1 MKMEG
6 FQINYTDLSDLFW
19 EYKRKIENL
28 IENIDNCIERINMF
42 TENAV
47 FTGKTGDAVKS
58 YLGEAHITI
67 LSGIKV
73 TAQKLLDNM
82 AAYKDGYRAIDS
94 STNFK
99 LDEEAIQEFRKKLAS
114 NYEDTD
120 EYTGKIRSALS
131 EVSDISDVGMPD
143 SNGVF
148 DIHEQM
154 DSDLIKLVS
163 NVNSYERENVVRLE
177 NSVELLLENLQSCL
191 SKIGL
196 SQCAIESYETGSFI
210 TGKDAGTLNTGIKI
224 FGDLHEKNK
233 EAYDEIYET
242 EQKIKD
248 EAEKRK
254 TQGIW
259 RMVGGAVLIATG
271 VACIVLTGGA
281 AIPIVADVAVA
292 VGSGTAVF
300 GAADAIEGTQDIYYG
315 STGDIDSTAVNGIK
329 DDLFQGNEDAYYL
342 TENAFAF
349 AASAM
354 IPIGQASTA
363 GNLTF
368 KSTATI
374 VAKEGISM
382 GAGAGA
388 QKITTDVTGNDTA
401 GMVAGMVA
409 SGMTAKGLN
418 GIEAEANKLAKA
430 PKGIDGVTEGAGNLA
445 EDVGKAGKG
454 LEGAAKGAESAAEDA
469 GKVVETSYGKSREII
484 QCSDINSKEVAKVE
498 EKVPVS
504 DAVMKSLEG
513 SGLTSD
519 RIKEI
524 RDLPKPDYSKGEF
537 VNRDVNKPDPKT
549 YLNPDYYQKHLE
561 PFEKTGC
568 YRIQRTD
575 PMLPDDQYGGVLG
588 HNSGLFVTSG
598 EDMMKV
604 LKEADGDV
612 SKLEKIFGM
621 DEGDWGKNPVIIRVD
636 DPQHL
641 RIPDGN
647 EMGAWT
653 KYYIPGGFTSGNQ
666 AEAVI
671 DSVPRGE
678 YQVMKFNNPELMN
691 WMKKGIGE

>member
-1 MKMEG
+1 MEG

-73 TAQKLLDNM
+73 TAQTLLDNM

-120 EYTGKIRSALS
+120 EHTGKIRSVLS

-196 SQCAIESYETGSFI
+196 SQGAIESYETGSFI

-259 RMVGGAVLIATG
+259 RTVGGAVLIATG

-315 STGDIDSTAVNGIK
+315 STGDIDSTAVNGVK

-409 SGMTAKGLN
+409 SGVTAKGLN

-430 PKGIDGVTEGAGNLA
+430 PKGIDGAAKGVENLA
-445 EDVGKAGKG
+445 EDVISESGVNIRGAGD
-454 LEGAAKGAESAAEDA
+454 ESGSNTFGNYSTKIDS
-469 GKVVETSYGKSREII
+469 KVTVVEKQELPSWLIDTYKDGVYRTVVTNEDITVYRSFGYNAEAGGAFATSSP
-484 QCSDINSKEVAKVE
+484 A
-498 EKVPVS
+498 
-504 DAVMKSLEG
+504 
-513 SGLTSD
+513 
-519 RIKEI
+519 
-524 RDLPKPDYSKGEF
+524 
-537 VNRDVNKPDPKT
+537 VNRIQTKVDSAILPEWKNTLRYEAEIVIPKGT
-549 YLNPDYYQKHLE
+549 TLNIGRVGEQ
-561 PFEKTGC
+561 FT
-568 YRIQRTD
+568 
-575 PMLPDDQYGGVLG
+575 M
-588 HNSGLFVTSG
+588 SGTRL
-598 EDMMKV
+598 
-604 LKEADGDV
+604 AGDV
-612 SKLEKIFGM
+612 DQFLLPQNWDLNWIKR
-621 DEGDWGKNPVIIRVD
+621 IREVK
-636 DPQHL
+636 P
-641 RIPDGN
+641 
-647 EMGAWT
+647 
-653 KYYIPGGFTSGNQ
+653 
-666 AEAVI
+666 
-671 DSVPRGE
+671 
-678 YQVMKFNNPELMN
+678 
-691 WMKKGIGE
+691 

>member
-1 MKMEG
+1 MEG

-19 EYKRKIENL
+19 EYKRKIDNL

-73 TAQKLLDNM
+73 TAQTLLDNM

-196 SQCAIESYETGSFI
+196 SQGAIESYETGSFI

-259 RMVGGAVLIATG
+259 RTVGGAVLIATG
-271 VACIVLTGGA
+271 AACIVLTGGA

-409 SGMTAKGLN
+409 SGVTAKGLN

-469 GKVVETSYGKSREII
+469 GKVVESGKKTIISTLGNEIDITPSLKHTSVNKNPGPYGEVNTSV
-484 QCSDINSKEVAKVE
+484 DIL
-498 EKVPVS
+498 
-504 DAVMKSLEG
+504 DAEG
-513 SGLTSD
+513 N
-519 RIKEI
+519 IKTRRWYDSEG
-524 RDLPKPDYSKGEF
+524 KAY
-537 VNRDVNKPDPKT
+537 RDVDMSDHGNPKEHPEVPHEHTWEYNNGKPKR
-549 YLNPDYYQKHLE
+549 N
-561 PFEKTGC
+561 
-568 YRIQRTD
+568 
-575 PMLPDDQYGGVLG
+575 
-588 HNSGLFVTSG
+588 
-598 EDMMKV
+598 
-604 LKEADGDV
+604 
-612 SKLEKIFGM
+612 
-621 DEGDWGKNPVIIRVD
+621 
-636 DPQHL
+636 
-641 RIPDGN
+641 
-647 EMGAWT
+647 
-653 KYYIPGGFTSGNQ
+653 
-666 AEAVI
+666 
-671 DSVPRGE
+671 
-678 YQVMKFNNPELMN
+678 
-691 WMKKGIGE
+691 

>member
-28 IENIDNCIERINMF
+28 IENIDNCIERISMF

-73 TAQKLLDNM
+73 TAQTLLDNM

-196 SQCAIESYETGSFI
+196 SQGAIESYETGSFI

-259 RMVGGAVLIATG
+259 RTVGGAVLIATG

-281 AIPIVADVAVA
+281 AIPIVADIAVA

-409 SGMTAKGLN
+409 SGVTAKGLN

-430 PKGIDGVTEGAGNLA
+430 PKGLDGVIEGTGNVA

-469 GKVVETSYGKSREII
+469 GKVVESGTDSWNMVEGGGTINGREYSQHAMERMAPDTPQVRAELSRRAEKSATQRGLKVGTQEYYEYCKKYVDPRNIPPSVI
-484 QCSDINSKEVAKVE
+484 EDAISSTKGIPGNRPDTFIHETADVKIVINSAGKVIT
-498 EKVPVS
+498 V
-504 DAVMKSLEG
+504 
-513 SGLTSD
+513 
-519 RIKEI
+519 I
-524 RDLPKPDYSKGEF
+524 PK
-537 VNRDVNKPDPKT
+537 
-549 YLNPDYYQKHLE
+549 
-561 PFEKTGC
+561 
-568 YRIQRTD
+568 
-575 PMLPDDQYGGVLG
+575 
-588 HNSGLFVTSG
+588 
-598 EDMMKV
+598 
-604 LKEADGDV
+604 
-612 SKLEKIFGM
+612 
-621 DEGDWGKNPVIIRVD
+621 
-636 DPQHL
+636 
-641 RIPDGN
+641 
-647 EMGAWT
+647 
-653 KYYIPGGFTSGNQ
+653 
-666 AEAVI
+666 
-671 DSVPRGE
+671 
-678 YQVMKFNNPELMN
+678 
-691 WMKKGIGE
+691 